1 MVTALHHRPL
11 SASGAARDATAQQ
24 ATPPALEAF
33 PMKLRGGDIV
43 SDEGDRMGA
52 RRRWRRYGSG
62 RSKGDADDSVTA
74 VAWKVLTA

>member
-33 PMKLRGGDIV
+33 PMKLRGDIV
-43 SDEGDRMGA
+43 ATMGIEWELVVGGDATALDLA
-52 RRRWRRYGSG
+52 RRCR
-62 RSKGDADDSVTA
+62 
-74 VAWKVLTA
+74 